1 MCSFQ
6 RSQTELDEEF
16 ARQLMLEE
24 QQQQQQ
30 QTRPRWQPSPN
41 AQSRPQSQSQ
51 PFANAPY
58 DSRTGAPQTGPQKD
72 TMAEVQEQFTK
83 FAEST
88 SV

>member
-1 MCSFQ
+1 
-6 RSQTELDEEF
+6 
-16 ARQLMLEE
+16 MLEE
-24 QQQQQQ
+24 QQQQQQQQ

-72 TMAEVQEQFTK
+72 TMAEVQEQFNK
-83 FAEST
+83 FAESA